1 MIDSLLKFLEL
12 GLYHIVSFNSY
23 DHILFLVVLAA
34 PYLFKDWK
42 RLLLLI
48 SFFIIGHTLSLVLGV
63 YGIINLKVNVVE
75 WLIPFTI
82 IIMALYNVLTAGK
95 ASKQSNPIIIVCLVL
110 FFGFIHGLGFANSF
124 KALVSSNESMLLSVI
139 EFALG
144 LELGQLV
151 IVFCVLFFSFI
162 GQTIFRFS
170 SRDWLMVLSS
180 VVIGLMLPLIINSPL
195 FIEH

>member
-42 RLLLLI
+42 RLLVLI

-144 LELGQLV
+144 LELGQFV

>member
-144 LELGQLV
+144 LELGQFV

>member
-144 LELGQLV
+144 LELGQFV

-170 SRDWLMVLSS
+170 SRDWLMGLSS

>member
-82 IIMALYNVLTAGK
+82 IIMALYNVLIAGK

-144 LELGQLV
+144 LELGQFV